1 MFRTTKQ
8 RLAACTAA
16 AAVAAAAASFA
27 APTAATGA
35 AARGE
40 LTYGTVILL
49 QNQYGG
55 DGGYLDTNG
64 VSSQPGA
71 TYNVTTNDRPNSRG
85 PATSEWRVVSATGK
99 ATGARVI
106 SGDVVYLINQYGSH
120 HTYLDTNGVSDQS
133 GAKYKVSATT
143 TKDRGPGTGKWHIFG
158 VRSSPN
164 DGHIRTDDIVHLLND
179 YGSANGGFLDTNG
192 RSSQGGGAKYGVSTS
207 PYSDRGTG
215 TGSWKVLH
223 S

>member
-8 RLAACTAA
+8 RLAACTTAA
-16 AAVAAAAASFA
+16 ALAAAAASFA

-40 LTYGTVILL
+40 LTYGSIILL

-64 VSSQPGA
+64 VSAQPGA
-71 TYNVTTNDRPNSRG
+71 TYSVSTNNRPNSRG

-99 ATGARVI
+99 ATGSRVL

-120 HTYLDTNGVSDQS
+120 HTYLDTNGVSAQA

-192 RSSQGGGAKYGVSTS
+192 VSHQGGGAKYSVSTS

-215 TGSWKVLH
+215 TGSWKVLP